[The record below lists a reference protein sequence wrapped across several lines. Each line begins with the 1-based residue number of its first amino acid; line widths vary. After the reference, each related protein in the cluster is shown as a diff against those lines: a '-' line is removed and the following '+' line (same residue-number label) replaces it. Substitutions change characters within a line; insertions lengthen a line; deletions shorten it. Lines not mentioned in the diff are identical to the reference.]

1 MLKETLKANESV
13 KANEAELIALREHFA
28 GCFTKEGA
36 FDIKTF
42 AARIRGQVAVAE
54 EGYQLDFL
62 GRNYARLLANEET
75 ETVIVPDEA
84 HNVRPENAKSQNVY
98 ISGDNLDAL
107 KHLLKSYEREV
118 KCIYIDPPY
127 NTGSDG
133 FVYNDNFKFKPED
146 LARKLSITDEE
157 AKKLLD
163 FVGRGSASHSAWL
176 MFMYPRLQLAKSLLR
191 DDGVI
196 FISIDD
202 NEQANLKL
210 LCDDVFGEQN
220 FIGNILW
227 ESTTQPD
234 NIGGARFNFQKKAEY
249 IALYA
254 RRRDCVGPFVLE
266 SQIGE
271 KKYPHE
277 GKFGKCRFEVIE
289 RSYEGAYA
297 RDTMRFDILGQP
309 PRPGKQ
315 WQIGLELARQLESE
329 GKLEVV
335 DGVVKRAVYPEDE
348 IDEKSYKP
356 FWSIFPAKEVGTS
369 LQGKALLKEY
379 LGPIGFDTVKPVAL
393 MKKCFSYLDKS
404 GVFVDFFSGSGT
416 TAESVM
422 TANLADSGSRRYIMV
437 QIADECCKGST
448 AEQAGYK
455 TIDEIGRARIQ
466 KAAEKI
472 AKENPLLAK
481 TLDLGFKH
489 FTLAKPSGEVLE
501 KIEQFDPKAS
511 ELATQN
517 MLDEFGVG
525 TVLATWLNH
534 DGYGLTKA
542 AEEVDLEGY
551 KAYRCGKHLY
561 LVHPLD
567 LNHPSKKVVK
577 ALLEKYENEKDFT
590 PDKIVLF
597 GYSFGWKELEEL
609 DTNLRKLKVTRNI
622 TADIDTRY

>member
-1 MLKETLKANESV
+1 MLKNAMKANETV
-13 KANEAELIALREHFA
+13 KANDAELKALREHFA

-36 FDIKTF
+36 FDLKAF
-42 AARIRGQVAVAE
+42 SARIRDQVAVTE

-62 GRNYARLLANEET
+62 GKNYARLLANEET

-84 HNVRPENAKSQNVY
+84 HNAKPENAKSENVY
-98 ISGDNLDAL
+98 ISGDNIDAL
-107 KHLLKSYEREV
+107 KHLLKSYEHEV

-133 FVYNDNFKFKPED
+133 FVYNDNFKFKPEE
-146 LARKLSITDEE
+146 LARKLSVADEE

-210 LCDDVFGEQN
+210 LCDDIFGEEN

-254 RRRDCVGPFVLE
+254 RHRDSIGPFILE
-266 SQIGE
+266 AQAGE

-297 RDTMRFDILGQP
+297 RDTMRFEILGQP

-315 WQIGLELARQLESE
+315 WQIGLELARKLEDE
-329 GKLEVV
+329 GKLEIV
-335 DGVVKRAVYPEDE
+335 DGIVKRAVYPEDE

-356 FWSIFPAKEVGTS
+356 FWSIFAAKEVGTS

-379 LGPIGFDTVKPVAL
+379 LGPVGFDTVKPVAL
-393 MKKCFSYLDKS
+393 MKKCFSYLDQS
-404 GVFVDFFSGSGT
+404 GLFVDFFSGSGT

-422 TANLADSGSRRYIMV
+422 RVNMDDSGKRRYIMV
-437 QIADECCKGST
+437 QIADECRKGST
-448 AEQAGYK
+448 ASQAGYK

-466 KAAEKI
+466 KAAERI
-472 AKENPLLAK
+472 AQENPLLAK
-481 TLDLGFKH
+481 TMDLGFKH
-489 FTLAKPSGEVLE
+489 FTLVKPSGEVLE

-511 ELATQN
+511 ALATQN

-534 DGYGLTKA
+534 DGYGLTKT
-542 AEEVDLEGY
+542 AEEIDLAGY

-561 LVHPLD
+561 LVNPLD
-567 LNHPSKKVVK
+567 LKHPSNKVIK
-577 ALLEKYENEKDFT
+577 ALLEKYETEKDFA

-622 TADIDTRY
+622 TADLDIRY

>member
-1 MLKETLKANESV
+1 MLKDAMRRNETAGASDADLAALKAN
-13 KANEAELIALREHFA
+13 FP
-28 GCFTKEGA
+28 GCFTKDGA
-36 FDIKTF
+36 FDLAAF
-42 AARIRGQVAVAE
+42 ARRIRSNVDVTE

-62 GRNYARLLANEET
+62 GKSYARLLANEET
-75 ETVIVPDEA
+75 ETVIVPDAA
-84 HNVRPENAKSQNVY
+84 HNAKPENAKSQNVY

-107 KHLLKSYEREV
+107 KHLLRSYEREV

-133 FVYNDNFKFKPED
+133 FVYNDNFKFKPDE
-146 LARKLSITDEE
+146 LARKLSIGEEE
-157 AKKLLD
+157 AKKLLS

-220 FIGNILW
+220 FIGNIIW

-254 RRRDCVGPFVLE
+254 RRKDSLGPFILE
-266 SQIGE
+266 SQGGE

-277 GKFGKCRFEVIE
+277 GKLGKCRFEVIE

-315 WQIGLELARQLESE
+315 WQIGQELARELEKK
-329 GKLEVV
+329 GRLEIV
-335 DGVVKRAVYPEDE
+335 DGIVKRAVYPEDE

-379 LGPIGFDTVKPVAL
+379 LGPIGFDTVKPVDL
-393 MKKCFSYLDKS
+393 MKKCFSYLDKT
-404 GVFVDFFSGSGT
+404 GIFVDFFSGSGT
-416 TAESVM
+416 TAESIM
-422 TANLADSGSRRYIMV
+422 RANMNDAGTRRYIMV
-437 QIADECCKGST
+437 QIDEECRKGST

-455 TIDEIGRARIQ
+455 TIDQIGRARIE

-472 AKENPLLAK
+472 RGENPLLAK
-481 TLDLGFKH
+481 AMDLGFRH
-489 FTLAKPSGEVLE
+489 YTLARPSGEVLE
-501 KIEQFDPKAS
+501 KIEAFDPKAS
-511 ELATQN
+511 DLGTQD
-517 MLDEFGVG
+517 MLKEFGEE

-534 DGYGLTKA
+534 DGYGLTAA
-542 AEEVDLEGY
+542 AEPVDLGGY
-551 KAYRCGKHLY
+551 VAFRCRHHLY
-561 LVHPLD
+561 FIRPFD
-567 LNHPSKKVVK
+567 MKAPSAK
-577 ALLEKYENEKDFT
+577 ALKALMERYETDAAFT

-609 DTNLRKLKVTRNI
+609 ETNVKKLKTSRNLTI
-622 TADIDTRY
+622 DLDIRH

>member
-1 MLKETLKANESV
+1 MLKDAMRKNETAGASDADLAALKAN
-13 KANEAELIALREHFA
+13 FP
-28 GCFTKEGA
+28 GCFTKDGA
-36 FDIKTF
+36 FDLAAF
-42 AARIRGQVAVAE
+42 ARRIRSNVDVTE

-62 GRNYARLLANEET
+62 GKNYARLLANEET
-75 ETVIVPDEA
+75 ETVIVPDAA
-84 HNVRPENAKSQNVY
+84 HNAKPENAKSQNVY

-107 KHLLKSYEREV
+107 KHLLRSYEREV

-133 FVYNDNFKFKPED
+133 FVYNDNFKFKPDE
-146 LARKLSITDEE
+146 LVRKLSIGEDE
-157 AKKLLD
+157 AKKLLS

-220 FIGNILW
+220 FIGNIIW

-254 RRRDCVGPFVLE
+254 RRKDSLGPFILE
-266 SQIGE
+266 SQGGE

-315 WQIGLELARQLESE
+315 WQIGQELARELEKK
-329 GKLEVV
+329 GRLEIV
-335 DGVVKRAVYPEDE
+335 DGIVKRAVYPEDE

-379 LGPIGFDTVKPVAL
+379 LGPIGFDTVKPVDL
-393 MKKCFSYLDKS
+393 MKKCFGYLDKT
-404 GVFVDFFSGSGT
+404 GIFVDFFSGSGT
-416 TAESVM
+416 TAESIM
-422 TANLADSGSRRYIMV
+422 RANMNDAGTRRYIMV
-437 QIADECCKGST
+437 QIDEECRKGST

-455 TIDEIGRARIQ
+455 TIDQIGRARIE

-472 AKENPLLAK
+472 RGENPLLAK
-481 TLDLGFKH
+481 AMDLGFRH
-489 FTLAKPSGEVLE
+489 YTLARPSGEVLE
-501 KIEQFDPKAS
+501 KIEAFDPKAS
-511 ELATQN
+511 DLGTQD
-517 MLDEFGVG
+517 MLKEFGEE

-534 DGYGLTKA
+534 DGYGLTAA
-542 AEEVDLEGY
+542 AEPVDLGGY
-551 KAYRCGKHLY
+551 VAFRCRHHLY
-561 LVHPLD
+561 FIRPFD
-567 LNHPSKKVVK
+567 MKAPSAK
-577 ALLEKYENEKDFT
+577 ALKALMERYETDTAFT

-609 DTNLRKLKVTRNI
+609 ETNVKKLKTSRNLTI
-622 TADIDTRY
+622 DLDIRH